1 MTNDQQ
7 LKILRHALRD
17 SGQATN
23 DQLILVTGANGYLG
37 SYVCRELISKGY
49 AVLALK
55 YDHYA
60 SVIIEHPLMEYI
72 RCDIREAIGPQIDSA
87 VNGRKIA
94 AIINTAALL
103 GSSDY
108 DKNLAVNAGGVQNLI
123 GFAKEKGIRRFIQ
136 ISSVVVIK
144 TFKGPYGETKLIGQ
158 QYLEKSGLD
167 YTVFIPAM
175 ILGPEGLGINRI
187 LKNVFRFPLFVPL
200 IGSGKETQHPIFVKD
215 FARYIVYTIDK
226 EISYGKTYQIA
237 GDQVISFKNLIR
249 MILSLKGKRRIF
261 ISFPATF
268 ARMLGRFF
276 QKTQKVPLF
285 TAEHVK
291 GVLQDSNLDTTLIK
305 ADLGFTPTK
314 LEDAVKY
321 SLDII
326 GKKWDFYLKP
336 REEKVIG
343 PD

>member
-1 MTNDQQ
+1 MT
-7 LKILRHALRD
+7 
-17 SGQATN
+17 S
-23 DQLILVTGANGYLG
+23 DQLILITGANGYLG

-55 YDHYA
+55 FDHYA
-60 SVIIEHPLMEYI
+60 SVIIEHPSVEYV
-72 RCDIREAIGPQIDSA
+72 RCDIREAIGPQIEPA

-123 GFAKEKGIRRFIQ
+123 DYAKEKGIRRFIQ

-187 LKNVFRFPLFVPL
+187 LKNVFRCPLFVPL

-215 FARYIVYTIDK
+215 FARYIVLAVNAEK
-226 EISYGKTYQIA
+226 SFGKVYQIA
-237 GDQVISFKNLIR
+237 GDQVISFKNMIR
-249 MILSLKGKRRIF
+249 MILKIKGKKRIF
-261 ISFPATF
+261 ISVPASF
-268 ARMLGRFF
+268 AKLLGKFF

-305 ADLGFTPTK
+305 ADLGFTPTR
-314 LEDAVKY
+314 LEDAVAY
-321 SLDII
+321 SLEII
-326 GKKWDFYLKP
+326 GNNWDFYLKP
-336 REEKVIG
+336 REEKVIRTG
-343 PD
+343 